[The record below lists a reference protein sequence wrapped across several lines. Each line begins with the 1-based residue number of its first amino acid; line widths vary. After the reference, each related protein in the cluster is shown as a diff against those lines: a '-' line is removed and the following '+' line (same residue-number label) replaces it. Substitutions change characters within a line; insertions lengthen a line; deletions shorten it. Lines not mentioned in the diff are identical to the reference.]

1 MNSHAAAPETRR
13 VAVIGAGPAGLFTA
27 QGLTTQDR
35 VPVEVDIYDRLPAPY
50 GLLRYGVAPDHE
62 SIKSV
67 ADALA
72 QVFEHPNV
80 RFCGFVEF
88 GQGLTRREALLAY
101 DAIVYAAG
109 AAEDMR
115 MHIPGEMV
123 SGSTSAREFVAW
135 YGGHP
140 DARPFNLSHVTSAVA
155 VGVGNVAVDVA
166 RILLKPAGELD
177 WTDMPQDVLDELR
190 RSPVRDVWIIGRRGP
205 QHAAYTT
212 KELRELCDIP
222 GITVSVSEG
231 AFEDIDESVLDR
243 RRRTNLE
250 VLRAAVARDVP
261 EPRAHL
267 HFEFW
272 ARPVEIGS
280 TDVNGR
286 EQVSHV
292 VLEGTRIDGARLVG
306 TGQTRTIPAQL
317 VMRAIGYRGT
327 PLPDVPFD
335 LDRGLIPNDGGRVV
349 TTEGEVCPQEY
360 TAGWIKRGPIG
371 VVGTNKSD
379 AAETVANLI
388 DDLAAA
394 PPRPH
399 LLDAH
404 QLMRARGFQPTTL
417 EDWQRIDAAERGRGE
432 GRGRERTKVSLWH
445 ELIDLAV
452 HQRPDAGLDEATGG
466 ATADGPTTGGAA
478 TDGAAGTGRLSR

>member
-1 MNSHAAAPETRR
+1 MTTHAPGADTRR
-13 VAVIGAGPAGLFTA
+13 VAVIGAGPAGLFAA
-27 QGLTTQDR
+27 QALTTQDR

-62 SIKSV
+62 SIRSV

-72 QVFEHPNV
+72 QVFEHDNV

-101 DAIVYAAG
+101 DAIIYAAG

-115 MHIPGEMV
+115 MHVPGEMV
-123 SGSTSAREFVAW
+123 AGSTSAREFVAW

-140 DARPFNLSHVTSAVA
+140 DARPFHLAGVHTAVA

-166 RILLKPAGELD
+166 RILLKSADELS

-190 RSPVRDVWIIGRRGP
+190 TSSVREVYVVGRRGP
-205 QHAAYTT
+205 QYAAFTT
-212 KELRELCDIP
+212 KELRELCNIDGVQVTI
-222 GITVSVSEG
+222 SEG
-231 AFEDIDESVLDR
+231 AFDGIEEKTLDR

-261 EPRAHL
+261 QPRARL
-267 HFEFW
+267 HFAFW
-272 ARPVEIGS
+272 SRPIEIG
-280 TDVNGR
+280 TAHVAGLER
-286 EQVSHV
+286 VTEV
-292 VLEGTRIDGARLVG
+292 VLERTQIDAARLVG
-306 TGQTRTIPAQL
+306 TGQTHVVPAQL
-317 VMRAIGYRGT
+317 VLRAIGYRGA

-335 LDRGLIPNDGGRVV
+335 VDRGVIPNEEGRVV
-349 TTEGEVCPQEY
+349 TLDGEPCPQEY
-360 TAGWIKRGPIG
+360 AAGWIKRGPIG

-379 AAETVANLI
+379 AAETVAHLL
-388 DDLAAA
+388 DDLEQA

-404 QLMRARGFQPTTL
+404 ELMRARGFAPTTL
-417 EDWQRIDAAERGRGE
+417 ADWQRIDAAERGRGE
-432 GRGRERTKVSLWH
+432 ALGRERTKVSLWH

-452 HQRPDAGLDEATGG
+452 H
-466 ATADGPTTGGAA
+466 
-478 TDGAAGTGRLSR
+478 GREDDSVAP

>member
-1 MNSHAAAPETRR
+1 MSPHATAPDARR
-13 VAVIGAGPAGLFTA
+13 IAVIGAGPAGLFAA
-27 QGLTTQDR
+27 QALTSQDR
-35 VPVEVDIYDRLPAPY
+35 VPVEVDIYDRLPTPY

-62 SIKSV
+62 SIRSV
-67 ADALA
+67 ADALKS
-72 QVFEHPNV
+72 VFDHDDV

-115 MHIPGEMV
+115 MHVPGEMV
-123 SGSTSAREFVAW
+123 PGSTSAREFVAW

-140 DARPFNLSHVTSAVA
+140 DARPFHLAGVTTAVA
-155 VGVGNVAVDVA
+155 IGVGNVAVDVA
-166 RILLKPAGELD
+166 RILLKSASDLE

-190 RSPVRDVWIIGRRGP
+190 ASRVADMYVVGRRGP
-205 QHAAYTT
+205 QHAAFTT
-212 KELRELCDIP
+212 KELRALCSID
-222 GITVSVSEG
+222 GVAVTVSEG
-231 AFEDIDESVLDR
+231 AFDGIDEGSLDR
-243 RRRTNLE
+243 RRRTNLD
-250 VLRAAVARDVP
+250 VLREAAARDVP
-261 EPRAHL
+261 NARSRL

-272 ARPVEIGS
+272 ARPVEIGTAMVDGVERVTS
-280 TDVNGR
+280 T
-286 EQVSHV
+286 
-292 VLEGTRIDGARLVG
+292 VLERTRIEGARLVG
-306 TGQTRTIPAQL
+306 TGETWAIPTQL
-317 VMRAIGYRGT
+317 ILRAIGYRGT

-335 LDRGLIPNDGGRVV
+335 MDRGVIPNEAGRVV
-349 TTEGEVCPQEY
+349 TLEGEPCPQEY

-379 AAETVANLI
+379 AAETVANLL

-404 QLMRARGFQPTTL
+404 ELMRARGFAPTTL
-417 EDWQRIDAAERGRGE
+417 ADWQRIDAAERDRGE
-432 GRGRERTKVSLWH
+432 GFGRERTKVSRWH

-452 HQRPDAGLDEATGG
+452 NQR
-466 ATADGPTTGGAA
+466 
-478 TDGAAGTGRLSR
+478 SS

>member
-1 MNSHAAAPETRR
+1 MTTHATAPDTRR
-13 VAVIGAGPAGLFTA
+13 VAIIGAGPAGLFAA
-27 QGLTTQDR
+27 QALTTQDR

-72 QVFEHPNV
+72 QVFEHANV

-115 MHIPGEMV
+115 MHVPGEMV
-123 SGSTSAREFVAW
+123 AGSSSAREFVAW

-140 DARPFNLSHVTSAVA
+140 DARPFQLAGVRTAVA
-155 VGVGNVAVDVA
+155 IGVGNVAVDVA
-166 RILLKPAGELD
+166 RILLKPATDLE

-190 RSPVRDVWIIGRRGP
+190 RSSVDEVYVVGRRGP
-205 QHAAYTT
+205 QYAAFTT
-212 KELRELCDIP
+212 KELRELVDIEGVRVTISP
-222 GITVSVSEG
+222 G
-231 AFEDIDESVLDR
+231 AFDGIDVATLDR

-250 VLRAAVARDVP
+250 VLRAATEREVP
-261 EPRAHL
+261 QPRATL

-272 ARPVEIGS
+272 ARPVELG
-280 TDVNGR
+280 TAEVDGR
-286 EQVSHV
+286 ERVTQL
-292 VLEGTRIDGARLVG
+292 VLERTRVDGSRLVG
-306 TGQTRTIPAQL
+306 TGETRAIPAQL
-317 VMRAIGYRGT
+317 VLRAIGYRGA

-335 LDRGLIPNDGGRVV
+335 VDRGVIPNIEGRVLD
-349 TTEGEVCPQEY
+349 EDGDLCPQEY
-360 TAGWIKRGPIG
+360 VAGWIKRGPIG

-379 AAETVANLI
+379 AAETVAHLL
-388 DDLAAA
+388 DDLDQA

-404 QLMRARGFQPTTL
+404 ELMRARGFTPTTL
-417 EDWQRIDAAERGRGE
+417 ADWQRIDAAERGRGE
-432 GRGRERTKVSLWH
+432 GFGRERTKVALWH
-445 ELIDLAV
+445 ELIELAV
-452 HQRPDAGLDEATGG
+452 QGRAGSGSG
-466 ATADGPTTGGAA
+466 GPTSAGS
-478 TDGAAGTGRLSR
+478 TD